1 MRFSWIYWMDE
12 STIDFLIK
20 NNIYKDDAREYMRL
34 EQKAINGSKKAR
46 KQLDLLIKRCNEK
59 KIDMRN

>member
-1 MRFSWIYWMDE
+1 MDE